1 MYQYIPIPPVRSC
14 SSIGMY
20 HEMFACKYTSIQA
33 TIHTNTTAKFPP
45 QVLSRARIGMYFCV
59 YLYEL
64 VCIWYVLVCIYDRLS
79 TQVWGEHRW
88 YWYVLCT
95 YLPVF
100 WNVFARIQWLCMCL
114 SRICPYWGF
123 WYCCAKHV
131 MKYVLVCIHMYLL
144 VLDRSGTY
152 WYLSSEVCIG
162 MYWYVFVSIGFFL
175 ERIDSK
181 RFSTPPLMH
190 HGICLCSSLV
200 LEVWFSVCRM
210 VRGKDHGPRIDVE

>member
-45 QVLSRARIGMYFCV
+45 QVLKWTRIGMYFCV

-64 VCIWYVLVCIYDRLS
+64 VRIWYVLVCIYGPFS

-100 WNVFARIQWLCMCL
+100 WYVFARIHM
-114 SRICPYWGF
+114 
-123 WYCCAKHV
+123 V
-131 MKYVLVCIHMYLL
+131 VYVF
-144 VLDRSGTY
+144 GTY
-152 WYLSSEVCIG
+152 LS
-162 MYWYVFVSIGFFL
+162 VF
-175 ERIDSK
+175 
-181 RFSTPPLMH
+181 RFSVLLRTRTCQYRINTYQYIPIYMDTYQYIRVPEPTLPPISAQCALQ
-190 HGICLCSSLV
+190 GQRSFL
-200 LEVWFSVCRM
+200 
-210 VRGKDHGPRIDVE
+210 